1 MRKEEGS
8 RNGSGKLS
16 YAAKNLRR
24 KWDDIQENWKDVVRN
39 DFEARHIHPLI
50 TQTTATS
57 RGMHQLD
64 EIIQKMRRDCS

>member
-1 MRKEEGS
+1 MS
-8 RNGSGKLS
+8 DGSGKLT

-24 KWDDIQENWKDVVRN
+24 KWDEVSESWSDEIRN
-39 DFEARHIHPLI
+39 RFESQHIGPWV

-57 RGMHQLD
+57 RGMHSLD

>member
-1 MRKEEGS
+1 MS
-8 RNGSGKLS
+8 DGSGKLT

-24 KWDDIQENWKDVVRN
+24 KWDEAAEQWRDRVKD

-50 TQTTATS
+50 TQTTATG
-57 RGMHQLD
+57 RGMHTLD

>member
-1 MRKEEGS
+1 MS
-8 RNGSGKLS
+8 DGSGKLA

-24 KWDDIQENWKDVVRN
+24 KWDETSESWRDVVRA
-39 DFEARHIHPLI
+39 DFEARHINPLI

-57 RGMHQLD
+57 RGMHTLD

>member
-1 MRKEEGS
+1 MS
-8 RNGSGKLS
+8 DGSGKLT

-24 KWDDIQENWKDVVRN
+24 KWDETAEQWRDANRDA
-39 DFEARHIHPLI
+39 FEARHINPLI

-57 RGMHQLD
+57 RGMHTLD

>member
-1 MRKEEGS
+1 MS
-8 RNGSGKLS
+8 DGSGKLG

-24 KWDDIQENWKDVVRN
+24 KWDEASESWDDIIRERY
-39 DFEARHIHPLI
+39 ESTHIGPWL

-57 RGMHQLD
+57 RGMHTLD

>member
-1 MRKEEGS
+1 MS
-8 RNGSGKLS
+8 DGSGKLG

-24 KWDDIQENWKDVVRN
+24 KWDEIQENWKDAVRA
-39 DFEARHIHPLI
+39 DFESRHISPLI
-50 TQTTATS
+50 TQTVSTS

>member
-1 MRKEEGS
+1 MS
-8 RNGSGKLS
+8 DGSGKLG

-24 KWDDIQENWKDVVRN
+24 KWDEVSESWSDIIRER
-39 DFEARHIHPLI
+39 FESQHIAPWI

-57 RGMHQLD
+57 RGMHTLD